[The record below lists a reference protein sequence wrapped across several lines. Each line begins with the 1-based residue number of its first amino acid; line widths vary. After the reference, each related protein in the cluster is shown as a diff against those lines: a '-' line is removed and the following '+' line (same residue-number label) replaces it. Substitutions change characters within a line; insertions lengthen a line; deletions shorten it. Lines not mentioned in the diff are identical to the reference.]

1 MKIIGHKNKKSLI
14 CQVSENLNSKLAIG
28 QSKHSDKINKISSK
42 DKIYSYGTYNAYLQ
56 QCIQFAKWCKAEHKC
71 KTLNECRI
79 YVDEYLQKNIEENK
93 SPYTIKL
100 QASALAK
107 LYGCS
112 AYDFI
117 NTPKRLRKDIK
128 RSRATQ
134 INAKTDFER
143 FCICTGL
150 RRREITALRG
160 SALIENN
167 GQFYIQIYNGKGGR
181 KRLVEICGTAEEID
195 FVINKM
201 KNAEDQKVF
210 SKIPYTDIHAMRA
223 IYANRIY
230 NKYSRSKSK
239 YKDERLIMYH
249 NRVIKIYNS
258 KNINI
263 RDNLEYYDY
272 SPQTGYT
279 LKPGYKDIRT
289 AYYCRQDKKHICYDR
304 RALLKCSQN
313 LGHNRAS
320 VVADHYLY
328 Q

>member
-79 YVDEYLQKNIEENK
+79 YVDEYLKKNIEENK

-134 INAKTDFER
+134 INAKSDFEK

-160 SALIENN
+160 SALVENA

-181 KRLVEICGTAEEID
+181 ERLAEICGTKEEIA
-195 FVINKM
+195 FVVNKM
-201 KNAEDQKVF
+201 KKAEDQKVF

-223 IYANRIY
+223 MYANRIY
-230 NKYSRSKSK
+230 NKYARPKSE
-239 YKDERLIMYH
+239 YKNERLIMYH
-249 NRVIKIYNS
+249 NRVIKTYIL
-258 KNINI
+258 KNIDIKNNI
-263 RDNLEYYDY
+263 EYYDY

-279 LKPGYKDIRT
+279 MKPGYKDVKS

-304 RALLKCSQN
+304 LALLMCSKN
-313 LGHNRAS
+313 LGHNRACI
-320 VVADHYLY
+320 VADHYLY
-328 Q
+328 